1 MPSSRKF
8 KVSVVGIAGVKDSSG
23 CRLCAFTSL
32 PRNPRQVL
40 NIQSRNG
47 TVDCALF
54 DLPADFHREFLHSAQ
69 NVTVITIRNTTAR
82 CDFEAPGGTYALAVS
97 HDENSNGKLD
107 TNLEGHANGRLWLFE
122 RRQSAD
128 RHVLFFCRR
137 LLVELTDPRHDNQ
150 LALLSARF
158 SPRCWTLMRVTQ

>member
-1 MPSSRKF
+1 M
-8 KVSVVGIAGVKDSSG
+8 
-23 CRLCAFTSL
+23 
-32 PRNPRQVL
+32 
-40 NIQSRNG
+40 
-47 TVDCALF
+47 F
-54 DLPADFHREFLHSAQ
+54 DLPAGFHREFLHSAQ
-69 NVTVITIRNTTAR
+69 NVTVITIRNTAAR

-128 RHVLFFCRR
+128 RHVFFFCRR
-137 LLVELTDPRHDNQ
+137 RLVQRTDPGHDDQ

-158 SPRCWTLMRVTQ
+158 SPRCWTLMSVTFCPLCVFRQVRETVPLNPIAANPPKSRDSAALSSAGYRSSLRPAVLNDA